1 MDPDHDRS
9 SRVRWKVVSET
20 AHRGCTAIII
30 SPFAQYDE
38 HQPIRGGQGASR
50 PAHLSSIRCL
60 AMIARGSQVKMHA
73 HVEDIVS
80 RHRML
85 LVISVRRLEPGV
97 MTAVRGSFANSGMG
111 LTVVKNSIATRVIR
125 GEPCRW
131 RNSGA
136 MSGSTLPAHAVP
148 EDNALLRTQEEEEE
162 EREERRQLAAGAIN
176 ALPPADA
183 HTAFRARSRL
193 TQLLVGQSALV
204 YTNEDPVVAAKAA
217 LKIVDEHANV
227 ISLMGGTFE
236 DSLLDTR
243 LIKEL
248 VNLPTRQDAAAE
260 LLTAMKAPLRLAG
273 KVLKVPVR
281 QAASRL
287 RNAAAAPQRKLIRS
301 MRASSG
307 KLARGLGARER
318 QLAQGPKE
326 AP

>member
-1 MDPDHDRS
+1 
-9 SRVRWKVVSET
+9 
-20 AHRGCTAIII
+20 
-30 SPFAQYDE
+30 
-38 HQPIRGGQGASR
+38 
-50 PAHLSSIRCL
+50 
-60 AMIARGSQVKMHA
+60 MHA

-97 MTAVRGSFANSGMG
+97 MTAVRGSFARSGMG

-131 RNSGA
+131 RDSGA
-136 MSGSTLPAHAVP
+136 MSGSTLPARAVP

-162 EREERRQLAAGAIN
+162 EEEERRRLAAGASN
-176 ALPPADA
+176 ALPPAEA
-183 HTAFRARSRL
+183 HTAFRARARL

-204 YTNEDPVVAAKAA
+204 YTNEEPAAAAKAA

-243 LIKEL
+243 LIKDL
-248 VNLPTRQDAAAE
+248 VDLPPRRDAAAE
-260 LLTAMKAPLRLAG
+260 LLAAMKAPLRLAG
-273 KVLKVPVR
+273 KVLKAPVR

-287 RNAAAAPQRKLIRS
+287 RNAAAAPQRKLVRS
-301 MRASSG
+301 MRAPTS
-307 KLARGLGARER
+307 KFARGLVARER
-318 QLAQGPKE
+318 QLAQAPEE